1 MKKKYI
7 SETFSKDVKEYDLK
21 MFVRK
26 DYFLCIK
33 QIKKIEKP
41 FYLKDDLCLIDNNYY
56 IIEILYPNKHYT
68 IRIFL
73 NDRKEKI
80 LNYYDIID
88 KIKMDT
94 RIMIPYYEDLYLD
107 VIVKDDNIYV
117 LDEDELEKDLNEKYI
132 TVDQYKLAK
141 NAVDSLILEIKQN
154 KNIINLNIKELLRD
168 S

>member
-7 SETFSKDVKEYDLK
+7 SETFLRDAKEYDLK

-73 NDRKEKI
+73 NDRKEEI

-117 LDEDELEKDLNEKYI
+117 LDEDELEKAFNEKYI
-132 TVDQYKLAK
+132 TADQYKLAK

-154 KNIINLNIKELLRD
+154 KNISSASIT
-168 S
+168 

>member
-7 SETFSKDVKEYDLK
+7 SETFLRDAKEYDLK

-73 NDRKEKI
+73 NDRKEEI

-94 RIMIPYYEDLYLD
+94 RIMIPYYEDLYRD
-107 VIVKDDNIYV
+107 VGDKGDSLWVS
-117 LDEDELEKDLNEKYI
+117 DEDELEKAFNEKYI
-132 TVDQYKLAK
+132 TADQYKLAK

>member
-7 SETFSKDVKEYDLK
+7 SETFLRDAKEYDLK

-73 NDRKEKI
+73 NDRKEEI

-117 LDEDELEKDLNEKYI
+117 LDEDELEKAFNEKYI
-132 TVDQYKLAK
+132 TADQFKLAK

>member
-7 SETFSKDVKEYDLK
+7 SETFLRDAKEYDLK

-73 NDRKEKI
+73 NDRKEEI

-117 LDEDELEKDLNEKYI
+117 LDEDELEKAFNEKYI
-132 TVDQYKLAK
+132 TADQYKLAK
-141 NAVDSLILEIKQN
+141 NAVDTLILEIKQN
-154 KNIINLNIKELLRD
+154 KNIINFNIKALLRD

>member
-7 SETFSKDVKEYDLK
+7 SETFLRDAKEYDLK

-33 QIKKIEKP
+33 KIKKIEKP

-73 NDRKEKI
+73 
-80 LNYYDIID
+80 
-88 KIKMDT
+88 
-94 RIMIPYYEDLYLD
+94 PFCH
-107 VIVKDDNIYV
+107 
-117 LDEDELEKDLNEKYI
+117 
-132 TVDQYKLAK
+132 
-141 NAVDSLILEIKQN
+141 SEIF
-154 KNIINLNIKELLRD
+154 L
-168 S
+168 

>member
-7 SETFSKDVKEYDLK
+7 SETFLRDAKEYDLK

-73 NDRKEKI
+73 NDRKEEI

-117 LDEDELEKDLNEKYI
+117 
-132 TVDQYKLAK
+132 
-141 NAVDSLILEIKQN
+141 
-154 KNIINLNIKELLRD
+154 
-168 S
+168 

>member
-1 MKKKYI
+1 
-7 SETFSKDVKEYDLK
+7 

-73 NDRKEKI
+73 NDRKEEI

-117 LDEDELEKDLNEKYI
+117 FDEDELEKAFNEKYI
-132 TVDQYKLAK
+132 TADQYKLAK
-141 NAVDSLILEIKQN
+141 TAVYSLILEIKQN

>member
-1 MKKKYI
+1 M
-7 SETFSKDVKEYDLK
+7 
-21 MFVRK
+21 
-26 DYFLCIK
+26 CIK

-73 NDRKEKI
+73 NDRKEEI

-94 RIMIPYYEDLYLD
+94 RII
-107 VIVKDDNIYV
+107 IYQ
-117 LDEDELEKDLNEKYI
+117 I
-132 TVDQYKLAK
+132 
-141 NAVDSLILEIKQN
+141 
-154 KNIINLNIKELLRD
+154 
-168 S
+168 